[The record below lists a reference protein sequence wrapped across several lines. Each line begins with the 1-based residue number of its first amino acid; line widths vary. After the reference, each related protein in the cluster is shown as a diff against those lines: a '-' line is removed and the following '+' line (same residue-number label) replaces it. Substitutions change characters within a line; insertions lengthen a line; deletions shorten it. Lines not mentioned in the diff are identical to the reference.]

1 MVFPVFKPFLG
12 PEELAACAAA
22 LESKYLGMG
31 SFVGELERSLAEILE
46 LGNSRHVV
54 TFSTG
59 HAAMHLGLL
68 AIGVGPGDEV
78 ITPSFNNIAD
88 FQAIDATGA
97 RPVLCDVDER
107 SLCID
112 PSRISELITEKTKA
126 IVAMD
131 YGASLADH
139 RAVAQVASEAGVP
152 VFHDAAHSFGSRYED
167 RPVGH
172 QANLTMLS
180 FDPIKNITCIDGGA
194 LVFDDAALLESLR
207 EMRLIG
213 MSQRIETSYNNRRDW
228 GYDVHRLGFRYHL
241 SNLHASVGLSQL
253 RKFDDIRSRRRL
265 LYEAYIER
273 LEDIKGCVTQ
283 GLLGKDVVPFIMC
296 LRVPAEQRE
305 ALKAHLLEFNIET
318 GIHWKPGH
326 MFTRYKD
333 SRSGPLNVT
342 NRIAHEIISLPFYP
356 DLTIENVNFI
366 CDKIREFF
374 KVAKYRLLAL

>member
-1 MVFPVFKPFLG
+1 MTFPVFQPFLG
-12 PEELAACAAA
+12 PEELAACGAA
-22 LESKYLGMG
+22 LESRYLGMG
-31 SFVGELERSLAEILE
+31 SFVGEFERSLAEMLK
-46 LGNSRHVV
+46 LGEDRHVV

-97 RPVLCDVDER
+97 QSVLCDVDET

-112 PSRISELITEKTKA
+112 PARIGELVTDKTKA

-131 YGASLADH
+131 YGATIADH
-139 RAVAQVASEAGVP
+139 EGVAKVAAEAGIP
-152 VFHDAAHSFGSRYED
+152 VFHDAAHSFGSSYKGK
-167 RPVGH
+167 PMGH
-172 QANLTMLS
+172 HGNLTMLS

-194 LVFDDAALLESLR
+194 LVVDDAALVEPLR

-213 MSQRIETSYNNRRDW
+213 MSQRVETSYNNKRDW

-241 SNLHASVGLSQL
+241 ANLHASIGLSQMA
-253 RKFDDIRSRRRL
+253 KFGEIRTRRRT
-265 LYEAYIER
+265 LYQAYFER
-273 LEDIKGCVTQ
+273 LDGLSSCTTQ
-283 GLLGKDVVPFIMC
+283 GPLGDEIVPFIMC
-296 LRVPAEQRE
+296 LRVPAERRE
-305 ALKAHLLEFNIET
+305 AFKAHLLDADIET

-333 SRSGPLNVT
+333 SRSGPLDVT
-342 NRIAHEIISLPFYP
+342 DRIASEIVSLPFYP
-356 DLTIENVNFI
+356 DLTVENVELI
-366 CDKIREFF
+366 CDKIRGFF
-374 KVAKYRLLAL
+374 ADR